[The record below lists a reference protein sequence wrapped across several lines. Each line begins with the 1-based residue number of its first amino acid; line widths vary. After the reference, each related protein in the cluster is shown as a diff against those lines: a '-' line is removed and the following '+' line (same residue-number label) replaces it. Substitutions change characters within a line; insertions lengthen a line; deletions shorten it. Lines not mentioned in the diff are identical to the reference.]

1 MKFSE
6 VKIHS
11 KIMVN
16 KIHYKERHFLPRTA
30 FVVAVF
36 IGSLLFLSNI
46 NSDEQQQQPSSLN
59 HHLRSSRSLL
69 QSDDPAE
76 YTDPETVG
84 DDDDRSALG

>member
-59 HHLRSSRSLL
+59 HHFRSSRSLL

-76 YTDPETVG
+76 YTDTVG

>member
-1 MKFSE
+1 M
-6 VKIHS
+6 
-11 KIMVN
+11 
-16 KIHYKERHFLPRTA
+16 
-30 FVVAVF
+30 VAVF

-76 YTDPETVG
+76 YTDTDPETVG

>member
-1 MKFSE
+1 M
-6 VKIHS
+6 
-11 KIMVN
+11 
-16 KIHYKERHFLPRTA
+16 
-30 FVVAVF
+30 VAVF

-76 YTDPETVG
+76 YTDTDTETVG